1 MQSIVESLL
10 FAADKP
16 LTLKQLGDLAR
27 ARPNWRGCA
36 RPSLPSSWRTRA
48 AAFQL
53 HQVAGGYQFRTNP
66 ENAQWVQK
74 LLARSRCG

>member
-16 LTLKQLGDLAR
+16 LTLKQLGDLLGETELAR
-27 ARPNWRGCA
+27 V
-36 RPSLPSSWRTRA
+36 RA
-48 AAFQL
+48 AVAAVEVAHESRGFQL

-66 ENAQWVQK
+66 DNAQ
-74 LLARSRCG
+74 LGAEAPGARSRCA